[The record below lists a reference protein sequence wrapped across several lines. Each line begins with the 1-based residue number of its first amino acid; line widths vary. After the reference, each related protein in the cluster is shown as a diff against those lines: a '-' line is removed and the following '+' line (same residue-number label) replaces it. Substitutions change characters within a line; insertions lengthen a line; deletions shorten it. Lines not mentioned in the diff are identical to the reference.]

1 MLYGEIGGEAMPVK
15 LVVGTSSFFS
25 ICIGPPECNSISHI
39 VASFISAA
47 LHSVNSS
54 SQVLCKKY
62 SLLRTNR
69 HASFNSCSG
78 NYYQSTKEGE
88 FGSVFSQFCCHSRS

>member
-15 LVVGTSSFFS
+15 LVVGTSSSYFS

-54 SQVLCKKY
+54 SQVLCKK
-62 SLLRTNR
+62 LLS
-69 HASFNSCSG
+69 ASN
-78 NYYQSTKEGE
+78 
-88 FGSVFSQFCCHSRS
+88 